1 MAEKVKSYED
11 KLSRS
16 QLEIDGLISKN
27 KLKPKDTGNYLLA
40 SDLINLYSNLNSKYR
55 ADAFESLRIT
65 DQGQNVK
72 EFKLKLLFSVI
83 VVSFN

>member
-1 MAEKVKSYED
+1 LAEKVKSYED